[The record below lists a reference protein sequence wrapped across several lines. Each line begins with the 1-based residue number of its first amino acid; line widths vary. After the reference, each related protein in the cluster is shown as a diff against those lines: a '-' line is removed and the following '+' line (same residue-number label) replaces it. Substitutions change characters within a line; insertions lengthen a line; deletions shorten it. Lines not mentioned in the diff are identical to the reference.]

1 MVRIKRKD
9 LPVSQIHLE
18 YKEKMNF
25 TYTNFF
31 KISEKYDY
39 NDYFL
44 TQNLKK
50 FQQNQE
56 KIQDSF
62 TNVLEKLDF
71 NGELK
76 EKSCRQPSSPR
87 I

>member
-1 MVRIKRKD
+1 
-9 LPVSQIHLE
+9 
-18 YKEKMNF
+18 MN
-25 TYTNFF
+25 YTHTDFF
-31 KISEKYDY
+31 KISEMYDY
-39 NDYFL
+39 NDDFL

-76 EKSCRQPSSPR
+76 EKSCRQPSSHR